1 MPNRAFD
8 VAVVG
13 RGMLGSPC
21 ARLLAEAGCSV
32 LLVGQGEP
40 ADRRTHDGV
49 FASHHDDTRITRV
62 IDPDPIRAWLG
73 HRALDD
79 FRRLEAATGER
90 ILTEVGHLWIA
101 PPAEIDLLADADTR
115 FDLGCVRHDPAGLR
129 ARFPLLNLPEGLH
142 GIHQGPGAGH
152 LDPRAYVRAEG
163 TACASAGGTVIDA
176 LVTSVLDRGDVVELG
191 TSAGTFAADRVVLAT
206 GPFFAHGDTPAGDLD
221 LTVGTHT
228 MLHVE
233 LSPADA
239 ERLADLPSLIV
250 KPDAEDRHC
259 FVLPPKAGPDGRVV
273 VKIGVSHHGRRL
285 DADRISAWFR
295 TDGDLEGAAGQE
307 RLLLDLLPGL
317 LLDRDVVRRR
327 TVPCVTT
334 YTASGHPVIDDLTN
348 RVSALI
354 GGNGYAAKCAPALG
368 ALAAGRLLGWPWPT
382 EIERRLFE
390 REPSDR

>member
-1 MPNRAFD
+1 MTAGHVD

-21 ARLLAEAGCSV
+21 ARRLAEAGCSV

-40 ADRRTHDGV
+40 VDRRSHDGV

-62 IDPDPIRAWLG
+62 IDPDPLRAWLG

-90 ILTEVGHLWIA
+90 ILTQVGHLWVA
-101 PPAEIDLLADADTR
+101 PPDEIDELAAADAR
-115 FDLGCVRHDPAGLR
+115 FDLGCTRHDPVGLR
-129 ARFPLLNLPEGLH
+129 TAFPHLSPPDGLD
-142 GIHQGPGAGH
+142 GILQGPGAGH

-163 TACASAGGTVIDA
+163 TACVAAGGTVVDA
-176 LVTSVLDRGDVVELG
+176 LVASVLDRGTVVELE
-191 TSAGTFAADRVVLAT
+191 TSAGAFRADRVVLAT
-206 GPFFAHGDTPAGDLD
+206 GPFFAHGDTPAGELG

-233 LSPADA
+233 VSPADV
-239 ERLADLPSLIV
+239 ERLAGLPSLIV
-250 KPDAEDRHC
+250 RPTDEDRHC
-259 FVLPPKAGPDGRVV
+259 FVLPPKECPDGRVV
-273 VKIGVSHHGRRL
+273 IKIGISHQGQDL
-285 DADRISAWFR
+285 GADRIAAWFR
-295 TDGDLEGAAGQE
+295 TDGDLEGAAHQE

-317 LLDRDVVRRR
+317 EVVRRL

-334 YTASGHPVIDDLTN
+334 YTATGHPVIDDLTD
-348 RVSALI
+348 RVSALV

-368 ALAAGRLLGWPWPT
+368 GLAAGRLLGQPWPT
-382 EIERRLFE
+382 EVERRLFE
-390 REPSDR
+390 RAPGSQD